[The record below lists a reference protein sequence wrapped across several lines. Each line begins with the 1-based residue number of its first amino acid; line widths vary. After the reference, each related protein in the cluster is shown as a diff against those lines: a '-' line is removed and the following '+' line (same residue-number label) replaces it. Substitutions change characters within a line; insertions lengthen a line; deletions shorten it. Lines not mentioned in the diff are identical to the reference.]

1 MKECPKCHKH
11 YDDSMNFCTDCGVAL
26 VNNKEFSRYSAQSN
40 KVEPN
45 NNTTKKTGCFKKIV
59 LTVVVVL
66 VALFGLGSYVNN
78 AATYLRV
85 EPNQLVAPKGGGA
98 IDVGIDYDGYVW
110 TINHAPDWV
119 EIDEKENSFEVFC
132 GNNKTGANLQG
143 TITIQS
149 GKHLAQ
155 VAIVQSG
162 FATFI
167 RGSKNQLHFKKKGGV
182 TTVEFESDGCH
193 LQVEAPDYIQTSV
206 IGHKVEITCHA
217 NSETYRSG
225 IIRVYEDNQ
234 SWIINFSQGGKC
246 DKCNGTG
253 EATCVSCWG
262 QGGTGFGMYYT
273 SCYACGGSGKVECS
287 SCGGSGERE

>member
-1 MKECPKCHKH
+1 MVLKI
-11 YDDSMNFCTDCGVAL
+11 NF
-26 VNNKEFSRYSAQSN
+26 
-40 KVEPN
+40 
-45 NNTTKKTGCFKKIV
+45 I
-59 LTVVVVL
+59 
-66 VALFGLGSYVNN
+66 
-78 AATYLRV
+78 LR
-85 EPNQLVAPKGGGA
+85 KG
-98 IDVGIDYDGYVW
+98 
-110 TINHAPDWV
+110 
-119 EIDEKENSFEVFC
+119 
-132 GNNKTGANLQG
+132 
-143 TITIQS
+143 
-149 GKHLAQ
+149 
-155 VAIVQSG
+155 
-162 FATFI
+162 
-167 RGSKNQLHFKKKGGV
+167 GGV

-225 IIRVYEDNQ
+225 IIRVYEDSQ

-287 SCGGSGERE
+287 SCGGSGERG

>member
-11 YDDSMNFCTDCGVAL
+11 YDDSMNFCTDFGVAL
-26 VNNKEFSRYSAQSN
+26 VSNKEFSRYSAQSN

-45 NNTTKKTGCFKKIV
+45 NNTTKKTGCFKKII

-66 VALFGLGSYVNN
+66 VALLGLGSYVNN

-132 GNNKTGANLQG
+132 GNNKTGTNLQG

-167 RGSKNQLHFKKKGGV
+167 RGSKNQLHFKKG
-182 TTVEFESDGCH
+182 
-193 LQVEAPDYIQTSV
+193 
-206 IGHKVEITCHA
+206 
-217 NSETYRSG
+217 
-225 IIRVYEDNQ
+225 
-234 SWIINFSQGGKC
+234 
-246 DKCNGTG
+246 
-253 EATCVSCWG
+253 
-262 QGGTGFGMYYT
+262 
-273 SCYACGGSGKVECS
+273 GGSDN
-287 SCGGSGERE
+287 CGI

>member
-1 MKECPKCHKH
+1 M
-11 YDDSMNFCTDCGVAL
+11 L
-26 VNNKEFSRYSAQSN
+26 V
-40 KVEPN
+40 
-45 NNTTKKTGCFKKIV
+45 
-59 LTVVVVL
+59 
-66 VALFGLGSYVNN
+66 
-78 AATYLRV
+78 
-85 EPNQLVAPKGGGA
+85 
-98 IDVGIDYDGYVW
+98 IDYDGYVW

-225 IIRVYEDNQ
+225 IIRVYEDSQ

-287 SCGGSGERE
+287 SCGGSGERG

>member
-45 NNTTKKTGCFKKIV
+45 NNTTKKTGCFKKII

-119 EIDEKENSFEVFC
+119 EIDEKENSFEVSC

-225 IIRVYEDNQ
+225 IIRVYEDSQ

-262 QGGTGFGMYYT
+262 QGGTGFGMYYMR
-273 SCYACGGSGKVECS
+273 CLFCGGSGKLK
-287 SCGGSGERE
+287 CGLCNGSGKIE